1 MPILVIRNLW
11 AIKMHHWGPKELVVG
26 AGYRL
31 NKEKTILLRG
41 MPPQFLT
48 DKEETKGL
56 FETTWCKNC
65 VVCVQSTCTTRL
77 NLAVKTIQEI
87 PVVYHVGSQQRCS
100 IGCRV
105 GGRFSPSTGSQFA
118 FWMLLMKSN
127 IKVIKVRFMLQVDI
141 LV

>member
-48 DKEETKGL
+48 DKEETKKKL
-56 FETTWCKNC
+56 KAYLK
-65 VVCVQSTCTTRL
+65 RHD
-77 NLAVKTIQEI
+77 AKT
-87 PVVYHVGSQQRCS
+87 V
-100 IGCRV
+100 
-105 GGRFSPSTGSQFA
+105 
-118 FWMLLMKSN
+118 
-127 IKVIKVRFMLQVDI
+127 
-141 LV
+141 